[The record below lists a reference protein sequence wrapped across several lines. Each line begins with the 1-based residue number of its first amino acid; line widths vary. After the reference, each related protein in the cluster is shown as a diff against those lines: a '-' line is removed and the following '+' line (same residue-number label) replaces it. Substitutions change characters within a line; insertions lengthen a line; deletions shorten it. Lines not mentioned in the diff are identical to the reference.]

1 MATKRKVKRYAD
13 EGAVYEDDTPEEV
26 ANRSA
31 SSQAIANEDRG
42 DTMLKAMR
50 DEAATAPT
58 PTATAKPRAS
68 APKADVASALAKT
81 MAANKATPAAKSA
94 DYSNEGRYK
103 AAPTAT
109 AKKETYRDVSGK
121 VQTKASAADRDAD
134 MAARRESLMSG
145 IKNVGSSIGNMF
157 SRAKQ
162 NYEST
167 RPVSKQVQ
175 KERDQAAARGNLAK
189 GGMASSA
196 SKRADGIAQR
206 GKTRGKMC

>member
-13 EGAVYEDDTPEEV
+13 EGYVTGDDSNSGMAAAYDEGALERANSSED
-26 ANRSA
+26 
-31 SSQAIANEDRG
+31 SQAIANEAKG

-50 DEAATAPT
+50 DGATS
-58 PTATAKPRAS
+58 KPRAS
-68 APKADVASALAKT
+68 AP
-81 MAANKATPAAKSA
+81 AARPTAPAAKPAAPVAKSS

-103 AAPTAT
+103 AAPTAS
-109 AKKETYRDVSGK
+109 AKKETYRDASGK
-121 VQTKASAADRDAD
+121 VQTKTSAADRSAE

-157 SRAKQ
+157 SKAKQ

-175 KERDQAAARGNLAK
+175 KERDQAASRGNLAK
-189 GGMASSA
+189 GGTASS
-196 SKRADGIAQR
+196 RADGIATK